1 MRKLLQA
8 TLVLALICGASSMF
22 AQRYLEEVFTNDEII
37 VSMDN
42 VFATNIDFM
51 TSNLAGA
58 NTLTDIGTLSFLAD
72 NDMPI
77 GDEYFDV
84 LDESTDVKVR
94 DIAMDIYYP
103 DPTVDDVEMRPVMIY
118 VHTGNF
124 LPPPLNGSTTGLKT
138 DSAAVNL
145 CMQWAK
151 RGYVAVSCDYRLGW
165 NPLAELVQERR
176 GTLLNAVYRAIHDV
190 KMGVRY
196 LRADAMGDNIYEI
209 DESRIVVYGQG
220 SGGYVSTS
228 YMTLDNAGVEL
239 YLEKFLPN
247 PFEPTESY
255 VDTLAVGTIDGWGFS
270 PSVNLYRDNGISA
283 DVAMT
288 VNAGGA
294 LADESWLEAGD
305 VPMVA
310 FGCVRDDF
318 APFDEGT
325 VIVPTTQEEVV
336 DVHGPN
342 FFIQKAND
350 LGNNDV
356 FAGIA
361 DGDVYTD
368 AARAH
373 HGETYDVSNG
383 NTITVNDTP
392 EGLFSLIRPLAS
404 FLTNESAP
412 WEWWDPNS
420 PIATTV
426 IDPETGATAHL
437 ASLQSNPDMSP
448 EKGLAY
454 LDSIQGYML
463 PRIMCALDLPENWCA
478 DPGDVPPNNECAGA
492 VDIDDLFHTGD
503 AGVTQYSD
511 MQDNTEAT
519 SEDTDPTTGYEDCFG
534 EPAFDVT
541 PVLNNTLFFTFEGDG
556 EDYTIET
563 GDCDGTTTNYI
574 AFGDTQYQIYE
585 GTSCDDLTP
594 VTTGCSEDSQNAVT
608 DDYFA
613 GLDFTT
619 TDGTMYWIMV
629 DGFNG
634 VDVAQVGV
642 LADGEYC
649 VEVTQLTVGVEEL
662 SSSSLDIYPNPT
674 NGLVTI
680 TAAGQID
687 QMTIYNVIGEVVEY
701 VTAPQSSQLV
711 IDLSA
716 YESGMYIV
724 TAKTGDQVITERL
737 IKE

>member
-1 MRKLLQA
+1 MLLFYSNLNDPNIHFKSLIMRKFLHFTFL
-8 TLVLALICGASSMF
+8 LALVCGATSAF
-22 AQRYLEEVFTNDEII
+22 AQRYLDEVFTNDDII

-51 TSNLAGA
+51 TSVLDGP
-58 NTLTDIGTLSFLAD
+58 NTATDIGTLSFLVEG
-72 NDMPI
+72 DMPI
-77 GDEYFDV
+77 GDAYYDV
-84 LDESTDVKVR
+84 QDESTDIKVR

-103 DPTVDDVEMRPVMIY
+103 DPAADTVAMRPVIIY

-165 NPLAELVQERR
+165 NPLATTVQERR

-196 LRADAMGDNIYEI
+196 LRADAMDANMYNI
-209 DESRIVVYGQG
+209 DESKMVVYGQG

-228 YMTLDNAGVEL
+228 YMTLDNAAEEL
-239 YLEKFLPN
+239 FLEKFLPN
-247 PFEPTESY
+247 PFDASMSY
-255 VDTLAVGTIDGWGFS
+255 VDTLMVGGIDGWGYS
-270 PSVNLYRDNGISA
+270 NSVNLYRDNGISA

-305 VPMVA
+305 APMVS
-310 FGCVRDDF
+310 FNTVRDDF
-318 APFDEGT
+318 APFDQGT

-336 DVHGPN
+336 DVHGAN

-356 FAGIA
+356 FAGIP
-361 DGDVYTD
+361 DGDAYTD
-368 AARAH
+368 AARAMY
-373 HGETYDVSNG
+373 GETYDVSNG
-383 NTITVNDTP
+383 GTITVNETP
-392 EGLFSLIRPLAS
+392 EGLYPLVRPLAS

-454 LDSIQGYML
+454 LDTIQGYML
-463 PRIMCALDLPENWCA
+463 PRVMCALDLPENLCA
-478 DPGDVPPNNECAGA
+478 E
-492 VDIDDLFHTGD
+492 
-503 AGVTQYSD
+503 
-511 MQDNTEAT
+511 
-519 SEDTDPTTGYEDCFG
+519 
-534 EPAFDVT
+534 EPV
-541 PVLNNTLFFTFEGDG
+541 
-556 EDYTIET
+556 
-563 GDCDGTTTNYI
+563 
-574 AFGDTQYQIYE
+574 
-585 GTSCDDLTP
+585 S
-594 VTTGCSEDSQNAVT
+594 
-608 DDYFA
+608 
-613 GLDFTT
+613 
-619 TDGTMYWIMV
+619 
-629 DGFNG
+629 
-634 VDVAQVGV
+634 
-642 LADGEYC
+642 
-649 VEVTQLTVGVEEL
+649 VEEL
-662 SSSSLDIYPNPT
+662 TSAVIEIYPNPT
-674 NGLVTI
+674 NGQVTI
-680 TAAGQID
+680 TSNTRID
-687 QMTIYNVIGEVVEY
+687 QMTIYNVVGKVVQN
-701 VTAPQSSQLV
+701 VSAPRSSQIV
-711 IDLSA
+711 ADLSK
-716 YESGMYIV
+716 YPSGMYIV
-724 TAKTGDQVITERL
+724 TAKTGDIVITERL

>member
-1 MRKLLQA
+1 MRKLLHV
-8 TLVLALICGASSMF
+8 TFLLALMCSVSSAF
-22 AQRYLEEVFTNDEII
+22 AQRYLEEVFSDDEII

-51 TSNLAGA
+51 TSNLAGP
-58 NTLTDIGTLSFLAD
+58 NTATDLGTLSFAVE

-77 GDEYFDV
+77 DAAYYDV

-94 DIAMDIYYP
+94 DIAMDLYYP
-103 DPTVDDVEMRPVMIY
+103 DPAVDDVEMRPVIIY

-124 LPPPLNGSTTGLKT
+124 LPPPLNGSPTGLKT

-165 NPLAELVQERR
+165 NPLAETVQERR

-190 KMGVRY
+190 KMGVRA
-196 LRADAMGDNIYEI
+196 LRDDANNDNMYEI
-209 DESRIVVYGQG
+209 DESKMVIYGQG
-220 SGGYVSTS
+220 SGGYVANA
-228 YMTLDNAGVEL
+228 YMTLDNAPVEL
-239 YLEKFLPN
+239 FLEKFLPN
-247 PFEPTESY
+247 PFDPDVSY
-255 VDTLAVGTIDGWGFS
+255 IDTLLVGTIDGWGFS
-270 PSVNLYRDNGISA
+270 NTLNLYRDNGISA
-283 DVAMT
+283 EVAMT

-294 LADESWLEAGD
+294 LADESWLEEGD

-310 FGCVRDDF
+310 FNCVRDDF
-318 APFDEGT
+318 APFTEGT

-336 DVHGPN
+336 DVHGAN

-350 LGNNDV
+350 MGLNDS
-356 FAGIA
+356 FAGIP
-361 DGDVYTD
+361 DGDDFTD
-368 AARAH
+368 RARSMY
-373 HGETYDVSNG
+373 GETFDVSNG
-383 NTITVNDTP
+383 GTETVNETP
-392 EGLFSLIRPLAS
+392 EGLFPLVRPLAD
-404 FLTNESAP
+404 FLSNEAAP

-420 PIATTV
+420 PIASTV
-426 IDPETGATAHL
+426 IVPELGITAHMAGL
-437 ASLQSNPDMSP
+437 ASNPDMSP
-448 EKGLAY
+448 EKGKAY
-454 LDSIQGYML
+454 LDTIQGYML
-463 PRIMCALDLPENWCA
+463 PRIMCALDLPENWCE

-492 VDIDDLFHTGD
+492 IDIDNLFHTGD

-511 MQDNTEAT
+511 IQNNTDAT
-519 SEDTDPTTGYEDCFG
+519 SEDSDPTTGFEDCWG
-534 EPAFDVT
+534 EPAFNVT
-541 PVLNNTLFFTFEGDG
+541 PVLNNTLFFTFVGDG

-563 GDCDGTTTNYI
+563 GDCDGAATDYI
-574 AFGDTQYQIYE
+574 DFGDTQFQIYE
-585 GTSCDDLTP
+585 GTTCDDLTP
-594 VTTGCSEDSQNAVT
+594 VASGCSEDSQNSVT

-619 TDGTMYWIMV
+619 TDGTMYWIMI

-634 VDVAQVGV
+634 VDVAQIGV

-662 SSSSLDIYPNPT
+662 TSANLDIYPNPT

-680 TAAGQID
+680 TATQQID

-711 IDLSA
+711 VDLSN

-724 TAKTGDQVITERL
+724 SAKTGDMVITERL